1 MLPLELQVINKT
13 KKKLN
18 VMMKSLSQ
26 TIDDAA
32 LSWGSLQPWD
42 NRTFELS
49 LNGRPTIYY

>member
-1 MLPLELQVINKT
+1 
-13 KKKLN
+13 
-18 VMMKSLSQ
+18 MMNSLSQ

-49 LNGRPTIYY
+49 VSGRPTI